1 MKLILFDV
9 DGTLVD
15 SQNLIVEAQ
24 GLAFSALGLPAPTRE
39 KALSIVGLSLV
50 EAFDVLTEG
59 RGPSEK
65 LAEAYR
71 QAWTVLRARPGFHD
85 PLYPGAEKL
94 LRQLAPAEDC
104 LLGLATGKSRRGVDS
119 LIERCGWQNFFATIQ
134 TADDAPSKPSPAMLF
149 QACAETGVAPRDC
162 VMIGDTVFDMEMASA
177 AGARKI
183 GVAWG
188 YHRPEALQRA
198 GAEKIA
204 ADFAALTLWLD
215 EFRHA

>member
-24 GLAFSALGLPAPTRE
+24 GLAFAALGLPAPSRE

-50 EAFDVLTEG
+50 EAFDVLTQG
-59 RGPSEK
+59 QGPAEK
-65 LAEAYR
+65 LAEAYK
-71 QAWTVLRARPGFHD
+71 QAWTVLRAKPGYFD

-94 LRQLAPAEDC
+94 LRKLAPAEDC
-104 LLGLATGKSRRGVDS
+104 LIGLATGKSRRGVQS
-119 LIERCGWQNFFATIQ
+119 LIERCGWDNFFATIQ
-134 TADDAPSKPSPAMLF
+134 TADDAPSKPSPAMLL

-162 VMIGDTVFDMEMASA
+162 VMIGDTVFDMEMARA
-177 AGARKI
+177 AGAQKI

-188 YHRPEALQRA
+188 YHAPAALTRS

-204 ADFAALTLWLD
+204 PDFATLTLWLD